1 LLLHIILMSVNKE
14 YFVKNKEDSI
24 LKYINSERMS
34 LMSVNIKLLKDIP
47 LFRDLTK
54 EEIKQIAEITEEIT
68 MSKNSFLFKQG
79 DEADSFYIILEGEV
93 EVIKEFSQKEQKL
106 VNMSRGAIIGE
117 MAFLTETRRTGTIR
131 ATEET
136 KLIKISKDK
145 FKKLMHEEHIAVYK
159 LVYRIAQILSFR
171 LARISEQFVDQLKT
185 DKTTNQ
191 ENIIEYCR
199 KLFDYL

>member
-1 LLLHIILMSVNKE
+1 MLGSVNKE

-24 LKYINSERMS
+24 LKYINNERMS
-34 LMSVNIKLLKDIP
+34 LMSVNIKLLKEIP

-145 FKKLMHEEHIAVYK
+145 FKKLMEEEHIAVYK

>member
-1 LLLHIILMSVNKE
+1 MLLPIMLGSVNKE

-24 LKYINSERMS
+24 LKYINNERMS
-34 LMSVNIKLLKDIP
+34 LMSVNIKLLKEIP

-145 FKKLMHEEHIAVYK
+145 FKKLMEEEHIAVYK

>member
-1 LLLHIILMSVNKE
+1 MLGSVNKE

-24 LKYINSERMS
+24 LKYINNERMS
-34 LMSVNIKLLKDIP
+34 LMSVNIKLLKEIP
-47 LFRDLTK
+47 LFRDLK
-54 EEIKQIAEITEEIT
+54 REEIKQIAEITEEIT

-145 FKKLMHEEHIAVYK
+145 FKKLMEEEHIAVYK